1 MPINK
6 IKHKKIFPLLVLI
19 FLSSIWGSSFILI
32 KKGLLSFTPI
42 QVAGLRIFFASIV
55 LLPISIKFI
64 KSDFKLHWKQFVFL
78 GLISNLIPAFLIAVA
93 QTKINSSLAG
103 MLNSLT
109 PITTMIIG
117 AIFFKT
123 KFNAKLLLGLLTGL
137 IGTIVLSFVS
147 SNGNFGSFN
156 FYVLFV
162 IAITILYGFSG
173 NIIKNFVKDVNP
185 LIVVP
190 LELLAMMPIAIIVLL
205 SSNIFHQIEIQKDA
219 WFSLSAIFILAAG
232 SSSFAGI
239 IYIKL
244 VDKTTAVFAAASTYL
259 IPVVAIIWG
268 LIDNEAL
275 FPLHF
280 LGVGLII
287 IGVLLVNKFR

>member
-1 MPINK
+1 MPINR

-32 KKGLLSFTPI
+32 KKGLLSFSPI

-55 LLPISIKFI
+55 LLPISIKHI
-64 KSDFKLHWKQFVFL
+64 KNDFKLHWKQLAFL
-78 GLISNLIPAFLIAVA
+78 GFISNLLPAFLIAVA

-117 AIFFKT
+117 VIFFKT
-123 KFNAKLLLGLLTGL
+123 KFNSKLSLGLVTGLLG
-137 IGTIVLSFVS
+137 TIILSFVS

-162 IAITILYGFSG
+162 VAITVLYGFSG
-173 NIIKNFVKDVNP
+173 NIIKDFVRDINP
-185 LIVVP
+185 LIIVP
-190 LELLAMMPIAIIVLL
+190 LELLTMLPVAIIVLFG
-205 SSNIFHQIEIQKDA
+205 SNIFHQIAVEKDA
-219 WFSLSAIFILAAG
+219 WFSLIAIFLLAAG

-244 VDKTTAVFAAASTYL
+244 VNKTTAVFASAATYL
-259 IPVVAIIWG
+259 IPVVAIMWG
-268 LIDNEAL
+268 IIDNEAL

-287 IGVLLVNKFR
+287 IGVLLVNRFR

>member
-1 MPINK
+1 MPINR
-6 IKHKKIFPLLVLI
+6 IKNKKIFPLLVLI
-19 FLSSIWGSSFILI
+19 FLSLIWGSSFILI

-42 QVAGLRIFFASIV
+42 QVASLRIFFASIV
-55 LLPISIKFI
+55 LLPISIKYF
-64 KSDFKLHWKQFVFL
+64 KSDFKRHWKKLAFL
-78 GLISNLIPAFLIAVA
+78 GFISNLLPAFLIAVA

-117 AIFFKT
+117 VMFFKT
-123 KFNAKLLLGLLTGL
+123 KFNSKLSLGLVTGL
-137 IGTIVLSFVS
+137 FGTIILSFIS
-147 SNGNFGSFN
+147 SNGNLGSFN

-162 IAITILYGFSG
+162 IAITVLYGFSG
-173 NIIKNFVKDVNP
+173 NIIKDFVKDINP
-185 LIVVP
+185 LIIVP

-205 SSNIFHQIEIQKDA
+205 SSNIFHQITVEKDA
-219 WFSLSAIFILAAG
+219 WFSLGAIFILAAG
-232 SSSFAGI
+232 GSSFAGI

-244 VDKTTAVFAAASTYL
+244 VNKTTAVFASAATYL
-259 IPVVAIIWG
+259 IPVVAIMWG
-268 LIDNEAL
+268 IIDNEAL

-287 IGVLLVNKFR
+287 IGVLLVNRFR